1 MMNRFLIFLFLGSN
15 FMMAQVAQPP
25 VKEAFKSID
34 LLKSQVLSTPN
45 DLKDLFLYPIKN
57 PKKTALFSG
66 ITLAL
71 VATDVPTTDFV
82 QDHINPLFKRRIH
95 TMDYLPTT
103 AEAEFLFAGLVSL
116 YGGSLIAKSEKGQVA
131 AILST
136 KAMVYSYLYSH
147 LVLKSIFGRSRPC
160 PDLDNPEEGVYT
172 SNRWK
177 FGNVHKPYF
186 DSRSEHTGFPSFHFT
201 MFFAAAKTLQR
212 VYDSYWIPYAVCAIG
227 LLPHFKGHN
236 HWVSDMV
243 GGALIGTMIG
253 NVIADNYFGIERE
266 SDNMSFLPII
276 GSDFQGLTFSM
287 KF

>member
-1 MMNRFLIFLFLGSN
+1 MNRVLIFLFLGSN

-25 VKEAFKSID
+25 VKEAFKSMD
-34 LLKSQVLSTPN
+34 LLKSQVLSTPK

-57 PKKTALFSG
+57 PKKAALFSG

-71 VATDVPTTDFV
+71 VATDAPTTDFV
-82 QDHINPLFKRRIH
+82 QDHINPMFKRRVH
-95 TMDYLPTT
+95 TMDYLPVT
-103 AEAEFLFAGLVSL
+103 AEVEFLFAGLVSL

-131 AILST
+131 AVLST
-136 KAMVYSYLYSH
+136 KAMIYSYIYSH

-177 FGNVHKPYF
+177 FGNVHEPYF

-212 VYDSYWIPYAVCAIG
+212 VYDSYWIPYAVCAVG

-276 GSDFQGLTFSM
+276 GSDFKGLTFSL